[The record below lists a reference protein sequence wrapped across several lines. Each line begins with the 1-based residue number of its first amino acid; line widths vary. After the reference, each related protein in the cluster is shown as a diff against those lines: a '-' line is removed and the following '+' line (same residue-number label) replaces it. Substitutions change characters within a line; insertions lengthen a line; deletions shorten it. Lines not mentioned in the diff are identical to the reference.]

1 MENISELLAE
11 LTGVLES
18 QVRTQMTNN
27 WPATPTAI
35 LYSNEK
41 AYEAQKEI
49 MTTLQRVWRGR
60 AEAVCQLVIRDGKY
74 CLPLENGQ
82 WESLTTEQVQ
92 EHLDEMFAHE
102 HSFRTMN
109 ELLLVQI
116 QNTAGYTSLEQ
127 FENGYLYVDNLK
139 SLMGM
144 SACKSMKII
153 LLDESGRGRVLAN
166 QIRAYLRETM
176 SSKEVV
182 SSATAILSNRL
193 KNGIILMGQRIR
205 ENYALA
211 GDLILLANNSSNNRQ
226 AFSPKYSRMFP
237 ISTPHFI
244 TASYTYASKPHRAI
258 CETLLNATLTW
269 LEKRFGR
276 GDLLS
281 VDLISKK
288 LEITGG
294 VMKLADCFFQQY
306 VNEKLPPQKTLEYLP
321 RVGTNQGVIGGLPF
335 KEYDRVT
342 LGAFQKFYE
351 NSVLCEFGHE
361 QLKWQFRDYFAARI
375 RGTFSPRE
383 AARSLTAQTV
393 EQVLMQLQTKA
404 PSEMLTAAEYLDA
417 KSKQDFY
424 KIIIPI
430 CEEVL
435 LEIGASAR
443 AYIKQISDISE
454 EFQHS
459 FMLDIDTTVQEYYHE
474 LATEKLEG
482 GLGEQLLEAFN
493 RQDLPKAE
501 MLDEL
506 GQLINRIFASHTIFS
521 LPLQEELTTRMG
533 GNANQVQAI
542 IQQELT
548 DGLGDSI
555 RLQTA
560 IVPEIMF
567 ETILVNKCD
576 ANGNEGLF
584 YTYLSNSFN
593 NAECLDTGNSNAVE
607 FVQLYAVDTHTL

>member
-1 MENISELLAE
+1 MENISELLAD

-49 MTTLQRVWRGR
+49 MSTLQRVWRGR
-60 AEAVCQLVIRDGKY
+60 AEAVCQLVIRDGEY
-74 CLPLENGQ
+74 YLPLENGQ
-82 WESLTTEQVQ
+82 WKPLTTEQVQ

-153 LLDESGRGRVLAN
+153 LLDESGRGRGLAN

-176 SSKEVV
+176 NSKEAV

-193 KNGIILMGQRIR
+193 KNGVILMGKRIR

-335 KEYDRVT
+335 KEYDRIT
-342 LGAFQKFYE
+342 LGSFQKFYE

-361 QLKWQFRDYFAARI
+361 QLKWQFRDYFSARI
-375 RGTFSPRE
+375 RGAFSPRE

-404 PSEMLTAAEYLDA
+404 PSEMLTAAEYLGA

-493 RQDLPKAE
+493 RQDLSKAE

>member
-1 MENISELLAE
+1 MENISELLAD

-49 MTTLQRVWRGR
+49 MSTLQRVWRGR
-60 AEAVCQLVIRDGKY
+60 AEAVCQLVIRDGEY
-74 CLPLENGQ
+74 YLPLENGQ
-82 WESLTTEQVQ
+82 WKPLTTEQVQ

-153 LLDESGRGRVLAN
+153 LLDESGRGRGLAN

-176 SSKEVV
+176 NSKEAV

-193 KNGIILMGQRIR
+193 KNGVILMGKRIR

-335 KEYDRVT
+335 KE
-342 LGAFQKFYE
+342 
-351 NSVLCEFGHE
+351 
-361 QLKWQFRDYFAARI
+361 
-375 RGTFSPRE
+375 
-383 AARSLTAQTV
+383 
-393 EQVLMQLQTKA
+393 
-404 PSEMLTAAEYLDA
+404 
-417 KSKQDFY
+417 
-424 KIIIPI
+424 
-430 CEEVL
+430 
-435 LEIGASAR
+435 
-443 AYIKQISDISE
+443 
-454 EFQHS
+454 
-459 FMLDIDTTVQEYYHE
+459 
-474 LATEKLEG
+474 
-482 GLGEQLLEAFN
+482 
-493 RQDLPKAE
+493 
-501 MLDEL
+501 
-506 GQLINRIFASHTIFS
+506 
-521 LPLQEELTTRMG
+521 
-533 GNANQVQAI
+533 
-542 IQQELT
+542 
-548 DGLGDSI
+548 
-555 RLQTA
+555 
-560 IVPEIMF
+560 
-567 ETILVNKCD
+567 
-576 ANGNEGLF
+576 
-584 YTYLSNSFN
+584 
-593 NAECLDTGNSNAVE
+593 
-607 FVQLYAVDTHTL
+607 